1 MADPQ
6 QGLLEPGNIDL
17 YNRPQIHNPQGGI
30 STVYSTSFGD
40 DKGREILVPRAA
52 DGKILSEKAAE
63 QRYYKTGEHLGI
75 FDSPEHATAYAQ
87 QLHNDYAAGKYNKT
101 PMAIPQT
108 AQAQSDQ
115 GQDINVDLNAGLQK
129 TAPPPPQGNPMISP
143 DYADARVI
151 PAEHQDAATQAG
163 WEPAVKVVHPNGDAR
178 WIPTSQADAAQKAGY
193 ARSDV
198 PAALTSKPGEQFQGL
213 GSALWDRA
221 KGLATG
227 GGVIGAA
234 KDVYQQAAEVPR
246 LYRAYTQARQNGAD
260 ITTAISAANEE
271 AKKFNEAHDTI
282 KNLAEEYEKNPNKAL
297 WGNIIDMALM
307 GVAGKAAA
315 PVAEEEAAA
324 AAEAAA
330 PTHVFNEATG
340 KLEPVAAKPGIV
352 KQILKGKDVVEPQA
366 QAALRGGVSTATEE
380 AGITAEQGPSLR
392 ASLKGHIDS
401 LNQAEDAA
409 YKAQDEAAGTDIK
422 QLNKNLENAQYQ
434 KSLLTKTPLD
444 IKKGARLDAAIRAT
458 QDEID
463 TANARLQSK
472 DIEPNAA
479 DALHLKRMSAE
490 EFEDKVLHN
499 QNVVSGDMT
508 KGQPETVNIDNLVKE
523 SQKLYD
529 KDKYGSSRLEQFMGK
544 DGAAKYMKDLRDLQT
559 QGVHAMKAQQWAVR
573 VAKVLG
579 TTGIGY
585 EILRGMTSNSG
596 H

>member
-213 GSALWDRA
+213 GL
-221 KGLATG
+221 
-227 GGVIGAA
+227 
-234 KDVYQQAAEVPR
+234 
-246 LYRAYTQARQNGAD
+246 
-260 ITTAISAANEE
+260 
-271 AKKFNEAHDTI
+271 
-282 KNLAEEYEKNPNKAL
+282 
-297 WGNIIDMALM
+297 
-307 GVAGKAAA
+307 
-315 PVAEEEAAA
+315 
-324 AAEAAA
+324 
-330 PTHVFNEATG
+330 
-340 KLEPVAAKPGIV
+340 
-352 KQILKGKDVVEPQA
+352 
-366 QAALRGGVSTATEE
+366 
-380 AGITAEQGPSLR
+380 SLI
-392 ASLKGHIDS
+392 HI
-401 LNQAEDAA
+401 
-409 YKAQDEAAGTDIK
+409 
-422 QLNKNLENAQYQ
+422 
-434 KSLLTKTPLD
+434 
-444 IKKGARLDAAIRAT
+444 
-458 QDEID
+458 
-463 TANARLQSK
+463 
-472 DIEPNAA
+472 
-479 DALHLKRMSAE
+479 
-490 EFEDKVLHN
+490 
-499 QNVVSGDMT
+499 
-508 KGQPETVNIDNLVKE
+508 
-523 SQKLYD
+523 
-529 KDKYGSSRLEQFMGK
+529 
-544 DGAAKYMKDLRDLQT
+544 
-559 QGVHAMKAQQWAVR
+559 
-573 VAKVLG
+573 
-579 TTGIGY
+579 
-585 EILRGMTSNSG
+585 
-596 H
+596 